1 MKQQAALPPG
11 SPRDEGRPNTARNLF
26 KQFGSAVAGLLVIAY
41 IGLQLALN
49 VGDFVE
55 VENAM
60 QAYVEAQTDVTAY
73 IFREESAIYASA
85 GGVCAYIA
93 EDGEKVSRGQDVA
106 AVYSQAGDASVQE
119 RIRELNEKIDILEQS
134 QGFTSAG
141 STELTRLDASIS
153 DGILDVIRSLEAG
166 DPAAAQRGDTELLV
180 LMNRR
185 RSLYLPAGSFALQ
198 IARYEEEIRALEAS
212 LGGRGSFVQAPFGGY
227 FYDSADGYEG
237 IFTPEALEDL
247 TIDGFLALTE
257 SEPAPHDGAVGRI
270 SPESRWY
277 VAFTLDKRQAAA
289 LTEGKGSSAAYTV
302 SFPYANDLRVSF
314 THYKTVTRTDSD
326 VAVLVLTTNELP
338 TGFSFLRSQ
347 PAKLLTETYT
357 GIRIPVAALRVVDG
371 KTGVYT
377 LDGNVVRF
385 KETEV
390 LYEDEG
396 MYICEM
402 PMLDGRPTV
411 LKKQLSLYDAVVV
424 SGRDLYE
431 GKILN

>member
-185 RSLYLPAGSFALQ
+185 RSLYLPAGSFASQ
-198 IARYEEEIRALEAS
+198 IALYEEEIRALEAS

-289 LTEGKGSSAAYTV
+289 LTEGKGSERGVYRLVPVRQRPARPV
-302 SFPYANDLRVSF
+302 YALQNR
-314 THYKTVTRTDSD
+314 HAHRQRRRR
-326 VAVLVLTTNELP
+326 LVLTTNELP

-347 PAKLLTETYT
+347 RQTADRDLHGHPHPGRGAARGRRQNRRLHARRQRRPLQGDRGALRGRGNVYLRDADARRAPHRAQK
-357 GIRIPVAALRVVDG
+357 AALAVRCGRRV
-371 KTGVYT
+371 
-377 LDGNVVRF
+377 
-385 KETEV
+385 
-390 LYEDEG
+390 
-396 MYICEM
+396 
-402 PMLDGRPTV
+402 RPRPV
-411 LKKQLSLYDAVVV
+411 
-424 SGRDLYE
+424 
-431 GKILN
+431 

>member
-11 SPRDEGRPNTARNLF
+11 SPRDKGRPRAVWNVF
-26 KQFGSAVAGLLVIAY
+26 KQFGSAVVGLLIIAY

-60 QAYVEAQTDVTAY
+60 QAYAEAQTDVTAY
-73 IFREESAIYASA
+73 IFRDEEPVYAAA
-85 GGVCAYIA
+85 GGACAYLA
-93 EDGEKVSRGQDVA
+93 ADGEKVARGQDVA
-106 AVYSQAGDASVQE
+106 AVYSQAGDASTQE
-119 RIRELNEKIDILEQS
+119 RIRELNEKIELLEQS

-166 DPAAAQRGDTELLV
+166 DPAAALRGDTELLV

-185 RSLYLPAGSFALQ
+185 RSLYLPAGSFEAQ
-198 IARYEEEIRALEAS
+198 IERYEEEIRSLEAS

-237 IFTPEALEDL
+237 IFTPDALEDL

-277 VAFTLDKRQAAA
+277 IAFTMDKRQAAA
-289 LTEGKGSSAAYTV
+289 LTEGKSSNASYTV
-302 SFPYANDLRVSF
+302 SFPYANDLRIEF

-338 TGFSFLRSQ
+338 VGFAFARSQ

-377 LDGNVVRF
+377 LDGNVVHF
-385 KETEV
+385 KETKV

-411 LKKQLSLYDAVVV
+411 LKGQLSLYDAVVV
-424 SGRDLYE
+424 SGRNLYE